1 MGAAVHVQVNAR
13 DDKDLD
19 EEKIKK
25 QLSTAMGSNYDAG
38 QKIQVSLALLSS
50 NHPLL
55 PLYSLG

>member
-38 QKIQVSLALLSS
+38 QKIQVCASF
-50 NHPLL
+50 HPNTPCNYL
-55 PLYSLG
+55 